1 MVRIQTCLNLA
12 DISDVLFLMIR
23 GNLERIKSNLESFV
37 RHLFRHACLRAMH
50 AYKIKDSLK
59 FIPHAYCCNTDYL
72 NLACV
77 AARGFGGW
85 RRGVH
90 AVTYWYFSCVAFAGE
105 RL

>member
-1 MVRIQTCLNLA
+1 MLKLGTIL
-12 DISDVLFLMIR
+12 ISALSYDTVIH
-23 GNLERIKSNLESFV
+23 NLERIKSNLESFV

-77 AARGFGGW
+77 AALGFGDW
-85 RRGVH
+85 RRGVP